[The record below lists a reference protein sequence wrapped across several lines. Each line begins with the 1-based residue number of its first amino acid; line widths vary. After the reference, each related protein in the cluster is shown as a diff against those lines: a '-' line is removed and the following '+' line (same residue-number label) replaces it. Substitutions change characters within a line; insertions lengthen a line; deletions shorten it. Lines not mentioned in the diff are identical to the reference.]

1 MAKLLVLKH
10 LNKYASGV
18 SLDEGIKRLGSVM
31 ITDATNFRH
40 FRQETPEFSN
50 TDLVVKPD
58 MLFGKRGKHNL
69 VLVKK
74 DLDACEKWI
83 YERMDQEVQVG
94 HVKGK
99 LTHFLIERFVPH
111 KDEYYLALT
120 TDREGTQIRFSVA
133 GGIEVEEN
141 WEKVKTLSVPLLDD
155 IDKTDLVRPSLPSTL
170 FPLYFQPKSLF
181 EAHNVGVKPPPHFC
195 ASPAPMPLLTF
206 IYLSFLMCY

>member
-1 MAKLLVLKH
+1 MARKKIREYMAKLLVLKH
-10 LNKYASGV
+10 LNKYAAGV
-18 SLDEGIKRLGSVM
+18 NLDEGIKRLGSVM

-40 FRQETPEFSN
+40 FRQETPEFSGA
-50 TDLVVKPD
+50 DLVVKPD

-94 HVKGK
+94 AVKGK
-99 LTHFLIERFVPH
+99 LTHFLIEKFVPH

-141 WEKVKTLSVPLLDD
+141 WDKVKTLSVPLLDD
-155 IDKTDLVRPSLPSTL
+155 IDQTDLVRTHFFYRKPAIASICSTC
-170 FPLYFQPKSLF
+170 
-181 EAHNVGVKPPPHFC
+181 KPTIGL
-195 ASPAPMPLLTF
+195 AS
-206 IYLSFLMCY
+206 

>member
-1 MAKLLVLKH
+1 MARKKIREYMAKLLVLRH
-10 LNKYASGV
+10 LNKYAPAGV
-18 SLDEGIKRLGSVM
+18 SLDAGIQRLGSLM

-40 FRQETPEFSN
+40 FKQETPEFI
-50 TDLVVKPD
+50 DCPLVVKPD

-74 DLDACEKWI
+74 DLDLCEKWI

-99 LTHFLIERFVPH
+99 LTHFLIEKFVPH
-111 KDEYYLALT
+111 DDEYYLALT

-141 WEKVKTLSVPLLDD
+141 WEKVKTLHIPLLAD
-155 IDKTDLVRPSLPSTL
+155 IQQTDLVRMGAQHIVGGVPVRIGFS
-170 FPLYFQPKSLF
+170 SLF
-181 EAHNVGVKPPPHFC
+181 W
-195 ASPAPMPLLTF
+195 LLDM
-206 IYLSFLMCY
+206 SR